1 MTMGCSRVNTAFSTC
16 MACHT
21 TVSAEPSGGGFDMQ
35 KTGWEKNLIG
45 KSTPA
50 DAPDTALCKGKNLVL
65 LEANVEPAKGLFLDK
80 LNLAMPP
87 CGDRMPKLL
96 NPLSTSD
103 LACVQAWANSIVAGG
118 TGQ

>member
-1 MTMGCSRVNTAFSTC
+1 MGCAQVNAAFTTC

-21 TVSAEPSGGGFDMQ
+21 TSLADASGGGFDMQ
-35 KTGWEKNLIG
+35 KVGWEKNLIG
-45 KSTPA
+45 QSTPA
-50 DAPDTALCKGKNLVL
+50 DAPVTALCKGKNLVL

-80 LNLAMPP
+80 VSQSMPP

-96 NPLSTSD
+96 DPLSASQV
-103 LACVQAWANSIVAGG
+103 ACVQAWANSVVAGC